1 MRAVIVVES
10 LFGNTRAVAD
20 EIAAGIGDAEV
31 LDIRDAPASLNG
43 DDRLLV
49 LGGPTH
55 AFGMSRTNTRADAV
69 RQGGADPGI
78 GIRDFLGRLEA
89 HQDLQ
94 VAVFDTRVEKVRR
107 LPGSAARGAAK
118 LIRHLDY
125 PLAAEP
131 ESFYVSGTTGP
142 LVEGERERARSWGQ
156 QLAEL
161 IGSPTHP

>member
-31 LDIRDAPASLNG
+31 LDVRDAPAALDEDAN
-43 DDRLLV
+43 LLV

-69 RQGGADPGI
+69 RQGGSDPGI
-78 GIRDFLGRLEA
+78 GLRDFLGLLEV
-89 HQDLQ
+89 HQDLR
-94 VAVFDTRVEKVRR
+94 VAVFDTRVEKVRH

-118 LIRHLDY
+118 ALRHLDY
-125 PLAAEP
+125 PLAAQP
-131 ESFYVSGTTGP
+131 ETFYVSGTAGP
-142 LVEGERERARSWGQ
+142 LVEGERERARSWGR

-161 IGSPTHP
+161 MVSPTHS